1 MVSLSLIQDN
11 MKQEIIIDINISTAV
26 YLQIYFLKY
35 KQYPLI
41 FSASQSYDNYFPTMA
56 SEEIYQLLIKLFSWV
71 EKYFVRYN
79 VQLVGKNK
87 LYDKYIVLEW
97 IKDFFYLFFQERTE
111 VFLYDT
117 IKLDSKIWKLK
128 TIHFFQNNVIKTIDG
143 DFSVVSWGNKLLLN
157 KNISVINTDKIM
169 EIYNISTVIDYV
181 GKYNYI
187 YELLIENWCLC
198 IIWHINGKLF
208 IWIEYSSDNRDEAI
222 KHWISFFSQYLPH
235 TNIDSIIKEN
245 KYQLIP
251 IKISLN
257 KSKFS
262 NVKLLWNGLGYL
274 PPLYNFGLLFSI
286 CDAFNT
292 LYYSH
297 KYVIYY
303 RIKLYLILKFLHKKN
318 EKFNE
323 SILLSKFLSR
333 EWFNLSVIKSKLNI

>member
-1 MVSLSLIQDN
+1 
-11 MKQEIIIDINISTAV
+11 
-26 YLQIYFLKY
+26 
-35 KQYPLI
+35 
-41 FSASQSYDNYFPTMA
+41 
-56 SEEIYQLLIKLFSWV
+56 
-71 EKYFVRYN
+71 
-79 VQLVGKNK
+79 
-87 LYDKYIVLEW
+87 
-97 IKDFFYLFFQERTE
+97 
-111 VFLYDT
+111 
-117 IKLDSKIWKLK
+117 
-128 TIHFFQNNVIKTIDG
+128 
-143 DFSVVSWGNKLLLN
+143 
-157 KNISVINTDKIM
+157 M